1 MVSLETRK
9 IMLGL
14 CDHVDKLRTGVM
26 RWVGNDF
33 SLIKGLSNARD
44 DFAVMVLNT
53 CLSERVSDPR
63 PMKF

>member
-26 RWVGNDF
+26 PWVGNDF
-33 SLIKGLSNARD
+33 SLIKGLSNEHD
-44 DFAVMVLNT
+44 DFAPW
-53 CLSERVSDPR
+53 C
-63 PMKF
+63 